1 MQCDAGTCDLWVGN
15 ENRADEGVGVV
26 VPRLGIEVVWRRHF
40 ANFAEVHHHDASAD
54 CFDHCKVMRD
64 ENERETVTLFHVG
77 QEV

>member
-1 MQCDAGTCDLWVGN
+1 MQCDARTCDLRVRN
-15 ENRADEGVGVV
+15 ENGADEGVGVV
-26 VPRLGIEVVWRRHF
+26 VSRVRIEVVWRRHF
-40 ANFAEVHHHDASAD
+40 TNFAEVHHHDASAD